1 MLAWHRGLIGTL
13 LLLALA
19 QVAGVTGGL
28 NRWLTDTHWRWRAQ
42 WRPTP
47 FPSDILV
54 IGIDDKTVRQFGRL
68 RYWSRS
74 RYAQLLERLRLARA
88 VGIDVL
94 FTEPDMLDAQGDAAL
109 AKALRAQGRV
119 ALPLHQWKEARPFS
133 GDEQEQIQALLRR
146 CPPAAASLAGRLPV
160 VFSQTL
166 EPPIEGLRDAA
177 GAIGYADV
185 NADTDGVFRT
195 PTLLKVTSD
204 GVVLPHLSVAVACLA
219 QGVSVADAV
228 RELPAQLRLGERV
241 VPLTNGAVWLQPIA
255 RRGGGFAAGVGQ
267 PVPTISFAD
276 ALHAPPEQ
284 FEGKIVLVGE
294 TATGTSDIRPNPLD
308 NSLRGVELNA
318 EILANLL
325 RLPTARPLNAMVQW
339 LLITMVVGAPLCLF
353 STWSPA
359 RAISG
364 AAAVFVL
371 AWGILEGCFWQGYF
385 VPSWSPVLVGF
396 VGSTLLMGL
405 QRLAQEEA
413 AKRQLRQSFSMYVAP
428 ELVEEIVRNPDI
440 VHEEGK
446 RMNVVVLFSDV
457 RNFTTYSEHNPP
469 ELVVRQMQEY
479 LNEMTEAVDRHRGAV
494 DKFVGDAVMALFNPF
509 LPDADNMSA
518 SAVACALE
526 MLERLQ
532 RLNEGWAQR
541 SMPSFRIGIGI
552 HAGEAVVGNIGS
564 TRRLQYTALGDTVN
578 LASRLQTATKE
589 LGAPLIV
596 SDVVKEA
603 AEPLLREVAEFV
615 FRGAISVKGREQP
628 VQVYE
633 VKRKE

>member
-19 QVAGVTGGL
+19 QVTGITSGL

-54 IGIDDKTVRQFGRL
+54 ISIDDKTVQQFGRL
-68 RYWSRS
+68 RYWSRA

-94 FTEPDMLDAQGDAAL
+94 FTEPDVVDKGGDAAF
-109 AKALRAQGRV
+109 AQALRAHGKV

-133 GDEQEQIQALLRR
+133 GDEQKQTQALLQRF
-146 CPPAAASLAGRLPV
+146 PPAQAATAGQLPV
-160 VFSQTL
+160 IFSQTL
-166 EPPIEGLRDAA
+166 EPPIAALRDAA
-177 GAIGYADV
+177 RALGYADV
-185 NADTDGVFRT
+185 NADADGVFRN
-195 PTLLKVTSD
+195 PTLFKVTSD

-219 QGVSVADAV
+219 QGIAVADAV
-228 RELPAQLRLGERV
+228 RDLPARLRLGQRV
-241 VPLTNGAVWLQPIA
+241 VPLTNGAIWLQPLA
-255 RRGGGFAAGVGQ
+255 RRGGGFATGIGQ
-267 PVPTISFAD
+267 PVPTLSFVD
-276 ALHAPPEQ
+276 ALNAPPER
-284 FEGKIVLVGE
+284 FKGKIVLVGE

-325 RLPTARPLNAMVQW
+325 YLPSVRPLNTMIQW
-339 LLITMVVGAPLCLF
+339 LLIAMVVGAPLALF
-353 STWSPA
+353 SLWSPA
-359 RAISG
+359 RATGG
-364 AAAVFVL
+364 AVAVFVCV
-371 AWGILEGCFWQGYF
+371 WGIMEGCFWGGH
-385 VPSWSPVLVGF
+385 VLPSWSPALVGC

-428 ELVEEIVRNPDI
+428 ELVEEIVRNPDV

-509 LPDADNMSA
+509 LPNADNMSA

-526 MLERLQ
+526 MLERLR
-532 RLNEGWAQR
+532 RLNERWAQQ
-541 SMPSFRIGIGI
+541 SVPTFRIGIGI

-589 LGAPLIV
+589 LNATLVV

-615 FRGAISVKGREQP
+615 SRGSIAVKGREQP

-633 VKRKE
+633 VRRKE

>member
-1 MLAWHRGLIGTL
+1 MSAWHRGLIGTL

-19 QVAGVTGGL
+19 QVTGVTGGL
-28 NRWLTDTHWRWRAQ
+28 NRWLTDTHWRWRAK

-74 RYAQLLERLRLARA
+74 RYAQLLERLHLARA

-94 FTEPDMLDAQGDAAL
+94 FTEPDMVDRQGDAAF
-109 AKALRAQGRV
+109 AKNLREHGKV

-133 GDEQEQIQALLRR
+133 GDEQKQTQALLQQF
-146 CPPAAASLAGRLPV
+146 PPSAASLAGRLPV

-166 EPPIEGLRDAA
+166 EPPIEELRDAA

-185 NADTDGVFRT
+185 NADADGVFRT

-219 QGVSVADAV
+219 QGISVADAV
-228 RELPAQLRLGERV
+228 RELPARLRLGQRV
-241 VPLTNGAVWLQPIA
+241 VPLTNGAIWLQPIA

-267 PVPTISFAD
+267 PVPTISFVD
-276 ALHAPPEQ
+276 ALNAPPER
-284 FEGKIVLVGE
+284 FKGKVVLVGE

-325 RLPTARPLNAMVQW
+325 RLPPVRPLNTMVQW
-339 LLITMVVGAPLCLF
+339 LLIAMVVGTPLCLF

-359 RAISG
+359 RATGG
-364 AAAVFVL
+364 AAAVFVFVL
-371 AWGILEGCFWQGYF
+371 GIMEGCFWQGH
-385 VPSWSPVLVGF
+385 VLPSWSPVLVGF

-428 ELVEEIVRNPDI
+428 ELVEEIVRNPEI

-446 RMNVVVLFSDV
+446 RMNVVILFSDV

-494 DKFVGDAVMALFNPF
+494 DKFVGDEVMALFNPF

-526 MLERLQ
+526 MLERLR
-532 RLNEGWAQR
+532 RLNERWAQR

-552 HAGEAVVGNIGS
+552 HAGEAVVGNVGS
-564 TRRLQYTALGDTVN
+564 TRRVQYTALGDTVN

-589 LGAPLIV
+589 LDALLVV

-603 AEPLLREVAEFV
+603 AEPLLRDVAEFV
-615 FRGAISVKGREQP
+615 FRGSISVKGREQP

-633 VKRKE
+633 VRRKE